1 MKIKG
6 QGERG
11 EDSRQVRL
19 ETVTIK
25 PHGDLNQNSPSS
37 SVSSL
42 HSQLRSIF
50 SQLLNRETTLFL
62 LLSRGVA
69 GLVQFPLNLEFMRKC
84 WVAVYKN
91 VILVIT
97 GVTPPSSL
105 SSVGLLGGGG
115 GNGYL
120 IGTNDELII

>member
-1 MKIKG
+1 M
-6 QGERG
+6 
-11 EDSRQVRL
+11 
-19 ETVTIK
+19 
-25 PHGDLNQNSPSS
+25 
-37 SVSSL
+37 
-42 HSQLRSIF
+42 
-50 SQLLNRETTLFL
+50 FL
-62 LLSRGVA
+62 LLSRGVG
-69 GLVQFPLNLEFMRKC
+69 GLVQFPLHLEFMRKC

-105 SSVGLLGGGG
+105 SSVGLLAGGG